1 MYITYMHKICIEVDQ
16 GRSLLRKTD
25 QNLKFVIKFD
35 LEGHVT
41 ITWGENSK
49 YLSRKSGPGLV

>member
-1 MYITYMHKICIEVDQ
+1 MHKICIEVDQ